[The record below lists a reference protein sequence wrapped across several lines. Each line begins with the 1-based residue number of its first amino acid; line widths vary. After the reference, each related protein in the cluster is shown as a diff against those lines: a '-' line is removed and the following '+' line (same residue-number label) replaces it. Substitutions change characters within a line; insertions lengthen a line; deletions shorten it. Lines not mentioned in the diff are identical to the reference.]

1 MNVFRA
7 LCVAALAMAAP
18 SAGAGERLVFGV
30 VPQQT
35 PARLA
40 EAWVPL
46 LDEAGKRAGVEL
58 VFATAK
64 DIPSFESCV
73 ARGAYDIAYMNPYHY
88 VVFAKT
94 PGYAAFARQEGGAM
108 RGLIVVPIGSGAK
121 TIADLAGAKLA
132 LPSPAAFAASVLPRA
147 ELRAAGVPVETLYVR
162 SHESVYR
169 AVAAGQ
175 VEAGGGIDRTFESA
189 EPELRAAL
197 RVLHVTHGY
206 TPHAFA
212 AHPRLTGAM
221 RMRLAA
227 ALAEAGAARPD
238 LLPALGVAGFRP
250 ARDGEWDDVRKL
262 GIQAEDAPVRTGG
275 SEPCRSG

>member
-1 MNVFRA
+1 MRILPT
-7 LCVAALAMAAP
+7 LCVVAL
-18 SAGAGERLVFGV
+18 SIAGAGERLVFGV

-40 EAWVPL
+40 ETWVPL
-46 LDEAGKRAGVEL
+46 LDEVGRRAGVEL

-64 DIPSFESCV
+64 EIPSFESCV
-73 ARGAYDIAYMNPYHY
+73 ARAAYDIAFMNPYHY
-88 VVFAKT
+88 VVFAKD
-94 PGYAAFARQEGGAM
+94 PGYAAFARQDGGAM

-175 VEAGGGIDRTFESA
+175 VAAGGGIDRTLESA

-197 RVLHVTHGY
+197 RVLHVTNGY

-212 AHPRLTGAM
+212 AHPRLPAGTRA
-221 RMRLAA
+221 RLAA

-238 LLPALGVAGFRP
+238 LLPALGVAGFRA
-250 ARDGEWDDVRKL
+250 ARDAEWDDVRKL
-262 GIQAEDAPVRTGG
+262 GIRPEDAPVRVDGG
-275 SEPCRSG
+275 EPCRSG

>member
-1 MNVFRA
+1 MRPIRVLAAIWMIFAARD
-7 LCVAALAMAAP
+7 VA
-18 SAGAGERLVFGV
+18 SSERLVFGV

-40 EAWVPL
+40 ETWVPL
-46 LDEAGKRAGVEL
+46 LEEVGRRAGVEL
-58 VFATAK
+58 GFATAK
-64 DIPSFESCV
+64 DIPSFESCL
-73 ARGAYDIAYMNPYHY
+73 ARGAYDVAYMNPYHY
-88 VVFAKT
+88 VVFAKS

-108 RGLIVVPIGSGAK
+108 RGLVVVALESPARSL
-121 TIADLAGAKLA
+121 ADLAGGRLA

-147 ELRAAGVPVETLYVR
+147 ELRAAGIPVETLYVR

-169 AVAAGQ
+169 AVVAGQ

-197 RVLHVTHGY
+197 RVLHATEGY

-212 AHPRLTGAM
+212 AHPKITAATRV
-221 RMRLAA
+221 RLAA

-250 ARDGEWDDVRKL
+250 AVDAEWNDIRKL
-262 GIQAEDAPVRTGG
+262 DIRSEDAPVRTEG
-275 SEPCRSG
+275 SAPCRSD